1 MTSMR
6 NTMSPRCQKK
16 TNRHDLR
23 GGWVRLFLMRVS
35 EGNHG
40 DASKKEDDMKA
51 GFDLPGEEE
60 QGRTDGTMT
69 VLVSAC
75 LLGMNCKYNG
85 GNNYSEKLAEF
96 LRDKVVIA
104 VCPEVM
110 GGLPTPRIPS
120 EIVDGVVMNREGE
133 CVDGAFRLGA
143 ERILQAI
150 GTTKIDLAIL
160 QPRSPSCGVGQ
171 VYDGT
176 FSGKLT
182 EGNGIFAQRLQEA
195 GIRTVTVEW
204 LEREE
209 GAADG
214 NQEV

>member
-1 MTSMR
+1 MTSMQ
-6 NTMSPRCQKK
+6 NTMFPRFQKK
-16 TNRHDLR
+16 IRRHDLR
-23 GGWVRLFLMRVS
+23 GS
-35 EGNHG
+35 EGCLF
-40 DASKKEDDMKA
+40 SYSVKETVQRCRKKKA
-51 GFDLPGEEE
+51 DFFRKTNPVKIPC
-60 QGRTDGTMT
+60 GRMDEKMT

-75 LLGMNCKYNG
+75 LLGINCKYNG
-85 GNNYSEKLAEF
+85 GNNASEKLADY

-171 VYDGT
+171 VYDGP

-209 GAADG
+209 RAGDG